1 MTAVPARR
9 PAHGVLLLCGMP
21 RSAVALCR
29 PRTRDPCPHR
39 AVDMLPYR
47 WEPKSSSLEE
57 RTAEQRRSQTYGAL
71 RQVLR
76 RACLLYHLTSA
87 FTVTLQCFMLR
98 ASVSGPDPGLHVHPP
113 GQADRV
119 SWMAGKGQYTWT
131 AISPLLAPG

>member
-21 RSAVALCR
+21 PSAVALCR

-39 AVDMLPYR
+39 AVDMHLYR

-87 FTVTLQCFMLR
+87 FRSHC
-98 ASVSGPDPGLHVHPP
+98 SVSCC
-113 GQADRV
+113 GQACLAQIRV
-119 SWMAGKGQYTWT
+119 FMCTHPGKLTG
-131 AISPLLAPG
+131 